1 MNEVHSIF
9 DPTLLN
15 STLRSVSP
23 ILLAALGGLLC
34 ARVGVFNVA
43 LEGMMLVGAFFA
55 VVGSYYSGSA
65 IAGVAAGVGAGMVLA
80 TILAVL
86 AVSLRGNEVV
96 LGIALNLLAT
106 GLTAFLI
113 RAIFGVQGLFQSDQ
127 IKGISAIS
135 LGPIARVPLLGPMLN
150 GQIWIV
156 YASWV
161 LVVVTYLLLFRTP
174 LGLHMR
180 GVGEQP
186 QAAASLGVSA
196 AHLQYLALV
205 LSGALCGL
213 AGSQLSLGDVQ
224 LFSQN
229 MSAGRGWIAVVA
241 VMLGQAHPFGVL
253 GASVLF
259 GLADAIGFRLQ
270 GLDMPSELTAT
281 IPYIATL
288 VALGA
293 VQLRRRRTFGEA
305 T

>member
-1 MNEVHSIF
+1 MNELHSIF

-15 STLRSVSP
+15 STVRSVSP

-65 IAGVAAGVGAGMVLA
+65 IAGVAAGILAGMALA

-113 RAIFGVQGLFQSDQ
+113 RAMFGVQGLFQSDR
-127 IKGISAIS
+127 IKGIPTIS
-135 LGPIARVPLLGPMLN
+135 LGPIANMPILGPMVN

-156 YASWV
+156 YFSWV
-161 LVVVTYLLLFRTP
+161 LVVATYVLLFRTP
-174 LGLHMR
+174 LGLRMR

-186 QAAASLGVSA
+186 RAAASLGVSVA
-196 AHLQYLALV
+196 RLQYVALL

-241 VMLGQAHPFGVL
+241 VMLGQANPFGVL
-253 GASVLF
+253 GASALF

-270 GLDMPSELTAT
+270 GLNMPSELTAT

-288 VALGA
+288 VALAA
-293 VQLRRRRTFGEA
+293 VQLRRRRKFEEA